1 MRRRVSAICE
11 LAFVILAITASPAVA
26 RDSGSRHDREI
37 SVSGDI
43 TVAKGK
49 TVHGPVITVEG
60 NATID
65 GTVTD
70 YVGVG
75 DGNVTVSG
83 HVTRGVVVVHGDAH
97 ISGRVEGDVV
107 ALSGRVVVTADGR
120 VGGDVV
126 SRLEPRVSRGT
137 VAGAVKRVDLQ
148 GIFTG
153 LIIGFLAFLWVAVT
167 ISIAVFGLVFVG
179 LFPRAADTAAAA
191 GKRVGASIGWGVLVG
206 VIGPIVA
213 LLVLV
218 TLVGIPLGLGMVGAL
233 NLLAPLGY
241 VTTALIIGR
250 IWVKGR
256 SNRARIGAFFA
267 GFGILRLAAL
277 VPGIGLLVWLGACIY
292 GLGALSMAAWYGGRA
307 RSPEEPAPCDPEAA
321 VLSASSPPSP
331 SPPGDTP
338 DSFEPQASEPSAPAA
353 STSEPPAETTEP
365 PTETTEAAAQD
376 SPEPPTLAWTPTGT
390 STAPTDEGTPP
401 SG

>member
-1 MRRRVSAICE
+1 MRRRVSAICA
-11 LAFVILAITASPAVA
+11 LAFVTLTITAAPAVA
-26 RDSGSRHDREI
+26 QDPGSRRDREI
-37 SVSGDI
+37 SVSGDV

-49 TVHGPVITVEG
+49 TVHGPVVTVEG

-83 HVTRGVVVVHGDAH
+83 HVTQGVVVVHGDAR

-107 ALSGRVVVTADGR
+107 ALTGRVVVTADGR

-126 SRLEPRVSRGT
+126 SRLEPRIARGA
-137 VAGAVKRVDLQ
+137 VAGSVKRFDLQ

-191 GKRVGASIGWGVLVG
+191 GKRVGASIGWGVFVG
-206 VIGPIVA
+206 VIGPILA

-218 TLVGIPLGLGMVGAL
+218 TLVGIPLGLGLLGAL

-241 VTTALIIGR
+241 VTTALVIGR

-267 GFGILRLAAL
+267 GFGILRVAAL

-307 RSPEEPAPCDPEAA
+307 HTPEVASPADAEAA
-321 VLSASSPPSP
+321 VLPASPEAAPGPPADTPDSSEP
-331 SPPGDTP
+331 PPDQPPPAEPPGDTT
-338 DSFEPQASEPSAPAA
+338 EVPAQEGP
-353 STSEPPAETTEP
+353 EPPAQEG
-365 PTETTEAAAQD
+365 
-376 SPEPPTLAWTPTGT
+376 PEPPKLAWTPTGT
-390 STAPTDEGTPP
+390 STAPTDEGIPP